1 MATIDPKIISITR
14 INAHHPQAPSNAWY
28 VKITRRQADR
38 IVFGGGHPD
47 FDLVYSRN
55 HRHMKVIIPD
65 AVDELGAMLRFRT
78 LWTEL
83 DQQGG
88 LRP

>member
-14 INAHHPQAPSNAWY
+14 VHAHHPQAPNAWY

-47 FDLVYSRN
+47 VVLVYSFN
-55 HRHMKVIIPD
+55 HRHMKVIIPA
-65 AVDELGAMLRFRT
+65 AVDELDAMLRFRA

-83 DQQGG
+83 DQQGR